1 MTDSCPI
8 SYSALGRRVAPTAIA
23 RLMSSALE
31 NPRLLSLAVGF
42 TDNATLPVEPFRSA
56 VEALTRRAGSPE
68 YLQYGTNEGRPLL
81 RAQIAER
88 IARAEG
94 WPADRVAAD
103 QILVGNGSQQILY
116 LAAQVL
122 CEPGDIL
129 LLDRPSYFVFLEM
142 LQGLGIEV
150 RTIPTAADGRF
161 DLPALEEV
169 LARWRQSGELA
180 RIRGVYFVS
189 YFSNPSGRTLG
200 EDEKRGLARVLAAQG
215 VVVPVIEDAAYR
227 EMGFAGPSA
236 VPSVLALEEW
246 AAFPRLYAGTLTKP
260 FATGLK
266 IGYGC
271 CTDETWRAKMLH
283 AKAGQD
289 FGSANLPQAV
299 LEEVLGNGAF
309 EAHLGLI
316 CAEYARKMGVLH
328 EALLAGGLAEAGW
341 RWRRPEGG
349 LYLWLTAPAGFD
361 LGGDGAFF
369 RACVEA
375 GVLYVPGELCFGDA
389 PERNTARLSFG
400 VLAETDLREAAR
412 RFCTV
417 AARHLGA

>member
-1 MTDSCPI
+1 MSESRPI
-8 SYSALGRRVAPTAIA
+8 SFSAFGRRVAPTAIA
-23 RLMSSALE
+23 RLMKSALE

-42 TDNATLPVEPFRSA
+42 TDNATLPVEPFCAA
-56 VEALTRRAGSPE
+56 VEALARRPGAPE
-68 YLQYGTNEGRPLL
+68 FLQYGTNQGRPLL
-81 RAQIAER
+81 RER
-88 IARAEG
+88 IAARVSRAEG
-94 WPADRVAAD
+94 WPADRIAAD
-103 QILVGNGSQQILY
+103 QIIIGNGSQQILH
-116 LAAQVL
+116 LAAEVL

-129 LLDRPSYFVFLEM
+129 LIDRPSYFVFLEM
-142 LQGLGIEV
+142 LRGLGIEV
-150 RTIPTAADGRF
+150 RTLPVDGAGHL
-161 DLPALEEV
+161 DLAALEASIV
-169 LARWRQSGELA
+169 RWRASGELA

-200 EDEKRGLARVLAAQG
+200 IDEKRGLAQVLAAEG
-215 VVVPVIEDAAYR
+215 LVVPVIEDAAYR
-227 EMGFAGPSA
+227 EMGFTGAQP

-289 FGSANLPQAV
+289 FGSANFNQAV

-309 EAHLGLI
+309 DAHLAQI
-316 CAEYARKMGVLH
+316 CAGYATKMQVLH
-328 EALLAGGLAEAGW
+328 EALLAGGLADRGW
-341 RWRRPEGG
+341 RWDRPRGG
-349 LYLWLTAPAGFD
+349 LYLWLTAPAGLD

-375 GVLYVPGELCFGDA
+375 GVLYVPGELCYGDA
-389 PERNTARLSFG
+389 PVRNTARLSFG
-400 VLAETDLREAAR
+400 VLAAEELREAAR
-412 RFCTV
+412 RFCAV
-417 AARHLGA
+417 AGAR

>member
-1 MTDSCPI
+1 MSENRPI

-42 TDNATLPVEPFRSA
+42 TDNATLPVEPFRAA
-56 VEALTRRAGSPE
+56 VETLTRRAGSPE
-68 YLQYGTNEGRPLL
+68 FLQYGTNEGRPLL
-81 RAQIAER
+81 RAQIAAR

-94 WPADRVAAD
+94 WPAERAAAD

-122 CEPGDIL
+122 CDPGDIL

-161 DLPALEEV
+161 DLPALEQA
-169 LARWRQSGELA
+169 LGRWRASGELA

-189 YFSNPSGRTLG
+189 YFANPSGPTDG
-200 EDEKRGLARVLAAQG
+200 EAEKRGLARMLAAHDR
-215 VVVPVIEDAAYR
+215 VVPVIEDAAYR
-227 EMGFAGPSA
+227 EMGFTGTSA
-236 VPSVLALEEW
+236 VPSVLALPDWEP
-246 AAFPRLYAGTLTKP
+246 FPRLYAGTLTKP

-271 CTDETWRAKMLH
+271 CTDAEWRAKMLH

-309 EAHLGLI
+309 DAHLHLI
-316 CAEYARKMGVLH
+316 RAGYARKMRVLH
-328 EALLAGGLAEAGW
+328 EALLAGGRAQAGW
-341 RWRRPEGG
+341 RWAVPEGG
-349 LYLWLTAPAGFD
+349 LYLWLTAPRGLD
-361 LGGDGAFF
+361 LGGGSEFF
-369 RACVEA
+369 RACVAE
-375 GVLYVPGELCFGDA
+375 GVLYVPGELCYGDA
-389 PERNTARLSFG
+389 PERNTVRLSFG
-400 VLAETDLREAAR
+400 VLAESELREAAR
-412 RFCTV
+412 RFCAV
-417 AARHLGA
+417 GARR